1 MNTSADRDRSEE
13 RAQMVA
19 TQIENRGIHDAA
31 VLAALRAVPR
41 HRFVPANHL
50 KQAYADMP
58 LPIGQD
64 QTISQP
70 YIGACMTD
78 LLRISNKPNA
88 RVLEIGTGCGY
99 QTAIL
104 ALLARE
110 VYSIEILPRL
120 ARLAAKRL
128 NGLRSIHL
136 RAGDGFAGWPEQA
149 PFDGILVAAA
159 PPSIPPPLLEQLTVG
174 GRLVIPVGRDRQELL
189 VIRRTPTGLERE
201 TILPVR
207 FVPMTGRALTE

>member
-70 YIGACMTD
+70 YIVACMTD

-120 ARLAAKRL
+120 ARPR
-128 NGLRSIHL
+128 
-136 RAGDGFAGWPEQA
+136 FWPGW
-149 PFDGILVAAA
+149 
-159 PPSIPPPLLEQLTVG
+159 
-174 GRLVIPVGRDRQELL
+174 RQN
-189 VIRRTPTGLERE
+189 
-201 TILPVR
+201 
-207 FVPMTGRALTE
+207 A